1 MMHEPQRRAD
11 YHARRMA
18 TIAPSLIP
26 AGRQVVDIELLRLLR
41 GRRLCAD
48 IKVLGVIGA
57 HKLDELPL
65 IDRIFP
71 RLRRIHVFEPL
82 PAALVALR
90 ALAQRDARITVV
102 PVAIAENDGTAE
114 FHVSSNDGESS
125 SLLDFGTHRALFP
138 EVRMRETIRVRT
150 RRADSVIPE
159 LGLEPPDAAIID
171 VQGAELQVLRSF
183 GSDLLSRVRLIYT
196 EVSTEPVYA
205 GSGLLSDVEAFLAPR
220 FVNLGFAP
228 LRADVT
234 VHGNVIFVAREDVD
248 RALAW
253 SARERVRQASRRL
266 RDGLRRLRG
275 RPIPR

>member
-1 MMHEPQRRAD
+1 MV
-11 YHARRMA
+11 
-18 TIAPSLIP
+18 PSLIP
-26 AGRQVVDIELLRLLR
+26 PNRSVVDIELLRLLR

-48 IKVLGVIGA
+48 IRVLCVVGA
-57 HKLDELPL
+57 HRLDELPL

-71 RLRRIHVFEPL
+71 SLRRIHVFEPL
-82 PAALVALR
+82 PVALE
-90 ALAQRDARITVV
+90 ALRKLAVDDQRITVV
-102 PVAIAENDGTAE
+102 PAAVAETDGTAE

-125 SLLDFGTHRALFP
+125 SLLSFGTHSALFP
-138 EVRMRETIRVRT
+138 EVRMRETIQVRT
-150 RRADSVIPE
+150 WRLDSAVRE
-159 LGLEPPDAAIID
+159 LGLEPPDAALID

-183 GSDLLSRVRLIYT
+183 GPALLERVRLIYT

-228 LRADVT
+228 LRADVA
-234 VHGNVIFVAREDVD
+234 VHGNAVFVAREDIE

-253 SARERVRQASRRL
+253 SARERLRRASQRV

-275 RPIPR
+275 RPTAPPT